1 MVDHECVQFKQAAE
15 CEAFLVRKH
24 LPKNFLNLVVLT
36 GAILLY
42 IAFFL
47 LPQTQGNRLIRD
59 DGWLSYL
66 NVAVIVTVMIMTVV
80 EIFRVESRSKK
91 FIFLAL
97 SYVVLIYAS
106 READF
111 HRLFTEEHVTKWAF
125 YADPKFPLTEKIV
138 AGIIVIPFL
147 VIFLKLILDYA
158 KPIFDGF
165 FRGDPWAVSI
175 GIWGAL
181 LVSSQI
187 VDKSSVHDYYAGRVT
202 EEFME
207 LTAAG
212 YAVLAMVHYYR
223 YFGQRTA
230 ANFQVNESGG

>member
-1 MVDHECVQFKQAAE
+1 MKKFISE
-15 CEAFLVRKH
+15 
-24 LPKNFLNLVVLT
+24 NFLNIVVLI
-36 GAILLY
+36 GAILCY

-47 LPQTQGNRLIRD
+47 LPQNQGNRLIMD
-59 DGWLSYL
+59 EGWLSYL
-66 NVAVIVTVMIMTVV
+66 NVAVIVAVMIMTVV
-80 EIFRVESRSKK
+80 EIFRAELRSEK

-125 YADPKFPLTEKIV
+125 YTDPKFSLTKKIV

-165 FRGDPWAVSI
+165 FRGDSWAVSI
-175 GIWGAL
+175 GIWGTL
-181 LVSSQI
+181 LIFSQI
-187 VDKSSVHDYYAGRVT
+187 VDKSPVHDYYAGRVA

-212 YAVLAMVHYYR
+212 YAVLAMVYYYR
-223 YFGQRTA
+223 YFGQGA
-230 ANFQVNESGG
+230 AAKSHANESGGS

>member
-1 MVDHECVQFKQAAE
+1 MNKFISENV
-15 CEAFLVRKH
+15 
-24 LPKNFLNLVVLT
+24 LNIAVLI
-36 GAILLY
+36 GAILCY
-42 IAFFL
+42 FVFFL
-47 LPQTQGNRLIRD
+47 LPQNQGNRLIRD

-66 NVAVIVTVMIMTVV
+66 NVAVIVAVMIMTVV
-80 EIFRVESRSKK
+80 EIFRAELRSKK
-91 FIFLAL
+91 FVFLAL

-125 YADPKFPLTEKIV
+125 YVDPKFSLTKKIV

-158 KPIFDGF
+158 KPICDGF
-165 FRGDPWAVSI
+165 FRGDSWAVSI
-175 GIWGAL
+175 VIWGTL
-181 LVSSQI
+181 LIFSQI
-187 VDKSSVHDYYAGRVT
+187 VDKSSIHDYYAGRVA

-212 YAVLAMVHYYR
+212 YAVLAMVYYYR
-223 YFGQRTA
+223 YFGQGTTA
-230 ANFQVNESGG
+230 NSHANESSGS